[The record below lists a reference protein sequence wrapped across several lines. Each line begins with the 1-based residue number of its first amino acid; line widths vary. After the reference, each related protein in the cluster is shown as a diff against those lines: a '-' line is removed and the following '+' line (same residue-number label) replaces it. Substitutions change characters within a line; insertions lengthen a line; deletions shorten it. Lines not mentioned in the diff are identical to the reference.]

1 MTVFASPTVG
11 STPDKLLQAGLVR
24 ARVEGLRRLTVRA
37 VAQDASVNLGS
48 FVYHFGSREAFIAQL
63 IQYWY
68 APLVERTQDTLALI
82 GARATTLKALVLDLS
97 DWLLQERQFIGHLV
111 LDAASGEHA
120 AQAFLKGCGSQHPA
134 LLLFAIESAQRA
146 GQLRAEDPRHILL
159 FLVSAIGLPV
169 LLFES
174 LDGRNTLPSELVDA
188 FEAFALQR
196 EHVAQRLDWV
206 LQGLAP

>member
-1 MTVFASPTVG
+1 MTALATPT
-11 STPDKLLQAGLVR
+11 TPDKLLQAGLVR

-37 VAQDASVNLGS
+37 VSQDAGVNLGS

-63 IQYWY
+63 IEYWY
-68 APLVERTQDTLALI
+68 APLVERTQGTLALI
-82 GARATTLKALVLDLS
+82 GARATTLKELVLDLS

-120 AQAFLKGCGSQHPA
+120 AQTFLKGCGSQHPA
-134 LLLFAIESAQRA
+134 LLLVAIESAQRA

-206 LQGLAP
+206 LRGLAP